1 MKTEFAV
8 AHEGIRSTA
17 EVRIPKDPLE
27 QVIGQDGAV
36 RIAKL
41 AATQKRHL
49 LLVGPPGIGKSLIA
63 QSIAYHLSKPTE
75 EISVLHNPENPERPI
90 VEIKNIADLEKE
102 KTIVKEL
109 QGKLVEPKEVPSFV
123 AEKLGFRCRKCNRL
137 SRASEISCP
146 NCGTDKYRK
155 EYSPFGD
162 LLSDYFSVQQ
172 SDRVHTTRVNDAGKE
187 EIIVYERHGEKV
199 RMLDQKSLERLD
211 EIKQRRPRKVLIPL
225 GRKNFVI
232 ATGASETELLG
243 DIRHDPYGGRVTPS
257 GPNTFIGSHPYER
270 VNPGTIHE
278 AHEGVLFIDELGA
291 LSYLQRYLLTA
302 LQERKYAIVGR
313 NPQSSGASVKVDD
326 VPCDFVLIAASNI
339 NDLQYIIP
347 PMRSR
352 IIGNGYEVLLDTH
365 MPDTQANREKMLQ
378 FIAQEIRKDGKIPHA
393 TLDAA
398 DEIIGEARRR
408 AKIND
413 NAPDAL
419 TLRFRH
425 LSGIIRLAGDIAR
438 TEGTE
443 LITRDY
449 VKEATKRNRN
459 IEEQMKEKYGSVW
472 RASASETMNVDSNR
486 DGKEIS

>member
-1 MKTEFAV
+1 MEISLKK
-8 AHEGIRSTA
+8 GIPNPMTTA
-17 EVRIPKDPLE
+17 EVLIPKDPLE
-27 QVIGQDGAV
+27 QVIGQDEAV
-36 RIAKL
+36 KVAKL

-63 QSIAYHLSKPTE
+63 QSIAYHLVKPTQ

-90 VEIKNIADLEKE
+90 VEIKNAGDMQKE
-102 KTIVKEL
+102 KSLEKEL
-109 QGKLVEPKEVPSFV
+109 QGKIAEPRDVPSFV

-137 SRASEISCP
+137 SKASEVSCP
-146 NCGTDKYRK
+146 NCGTEKFRR

-162 LLSDYFSVQQ
+162 LLQDYFSARQAE
-172 SDRVHTTRVNDAGKE
+172 RVHTTKINEFGKE
-187 EIIVYERHGEKV
+187 EIIVYERYGEKV
-199 RMLDQKSLERLD
+199 RILDQKSLEKLD
-211 EIKQRRPRKVLIPL
+211 ELKQQKPRKVLVPL
-225 GRKNFVI
+225 NRKNFVI

-243 DIRHDPYGGRVTPS
+243 DIRHDPYGGRLTPS

-326 VPCDFVLIAASNI
+326 VPCDFVLIAASNM

-365 MPDTQANREKMLQ
+365 MPDTPANREKMLQ

-393 TLDAA
+393 TIDAA
-398 DEIIGEARRR
+398 NDIIEEARRR
-408 AKIND
+408 AKLYD
-413 NAPDAL
+413 NATDAL
-419 TLRFRH
+419 TLRFRQ
-425 LSGIIRLAGDIAR
+425 LSGIVRLAGDIAK
-438 TEGTE
+438 TEGAE
-443 LITRDY
+443 FISGEF

-472 RASASETMNVDSNR
+472 KASTSDATNSEGSRN
-486 DGKEIS
+486 GKEIS